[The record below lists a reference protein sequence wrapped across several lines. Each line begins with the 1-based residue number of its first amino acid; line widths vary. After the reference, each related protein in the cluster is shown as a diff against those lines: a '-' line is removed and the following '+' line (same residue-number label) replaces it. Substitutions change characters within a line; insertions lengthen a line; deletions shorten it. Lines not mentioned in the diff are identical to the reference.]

1 MLFGAGV
8 IGGSLSGIVG
18 GASLVTFPALLAAGL
33 PPVTAA
39 ASNVCSMMFANIAAA
54 LSDRAMLPKAGS
66 FACGTDR
73 RFDRRRADR
82 REPAGDHTAARVRS
96 PGAAA
101 DRFRHG
107 VVRAVAAHQR
117 VASRARAERGGR
129 QAPRVGAGSIP
140 MMLPVSVYG
149 GYFGAGVGV
158 LALAVM
164 SIGTGGEYRSANVVK
179 NIVMALNT
187 VAAAAVL
194 AWQGAVDW
202 PPTLVMMLGASF
214 GGMMGGSLGR
224 IHSAGGDAGWH
235 HRLWRAA
242 DRDFRLALLALGSL
256 CQFHK
261 LASSSRCPD
270 RPSHRRR

>member
-1 MLFGAGV
+1 MDTLTILMLFAAGV

-54 LSDRAMLPKAGS
+54 LSDRAMLPKPDRS
-66 FACGTDR
+66 FAGLI
-73 RFDRRRADR
+73 
-82 REPAGDHTAARVRS
+82 AASVGGALI
-96 PGAAA
+96 GAALLLITP
-101 DRFRHG
+101 
-107 VVRAVAAHQR
+107 QR
-117 VASRARAERGGR
+117 VFEVLVPVLIGFATLLFAVSPRISAWLRARAARGGR
-129 QAPRVGAGSIP
+129 QAPRVGIGSIP
-140 MMLPVSVYG
+140 LMLPVSVYG

-187 VAAAAVL
+187 VAAAALL

-202 PPTLVMMLGASF
+202 PPTLVMMIGATF
-214 GGMMGGSLGR
+214 GGMAGGSAGR
-224 IHSAGGDAGWH
+224 FVPQDVMRIGIIAFG
-235 HRLWRAA
+235 
-242 DRDFRLALLALGSL
+242 ALLTAIYVWRYWL
-256 CQFHK
+256 
-261 LASSSRCPD
+261 
-270 RPSHRRR
+270 

>member
-1 MLFGAGV
+1 MDLQTIVMLFAAGV

-18 GASLVTFPALLAAGL
+18 GASLVTFPTLLAIGM

-54 LSDRAMLPKAGS
+54 LSDRAMLPKPDRSLAGLI
-66 FACGTDR
+66 
-73 RFDRRRADR
+73 
-82 REPAGDHTAARVRS
+82 
-96 PGAAA
+96 
-101 DRFRHG
+101 
-107 VVRAVAAHQR
+107 
-117 VASRARAERGGR
+117 VASIGGALIGASLLVITPQRAFEILVPVLIGFATVLFALSPRVSAWLRARAQAGGR
-129 QAPRVGAGSIP
+129 QAPRVGTGSIP
-140 MMLPVSVYG
+140 LMLPVSVYG

-164 SIGTGGEYRSANVVK
+164 SIGTGGEYRAANVVK

-224 IHSAGGDAGWH
+224 YIPQEVMRVGIIGFG
-235 HRLWRAA
+235 
-242 DRDFRLALLALGSL
+242 ALLTGIFVWRYWL
-256 CQFHK
+256 
-261 LASSSRCPD
+261 
-270 RPSHRRR
+270 

>member
-1 MLFGAGV
+1 MEVTTIAMLFGAGV

-54 LSDRAMLPKAGS
+54 LSDRAMLPKA
-66 FACGTDR
+66 DR
-73 RFDRRRADR
+73 SL
-82 REPAGDHTAARVRS
+82 AGLIAAS
-96 PGAAA
+96 IGGALIGASLL
-101 DRFRHG
+101 
-107 VVRAVAAHQR
+107 VITPQR
-117 VASRARAERGGR
+117 VFEVLVPLLIGFATVLFALSPPISAWLRARAERGGR

-164 SIGTGGEYRSANVVK
+164 SIGTGGEYRAANVVK

-224 IHSAGGDAGWH
+224 YIPQEVMRVGIIGFG
-235 HRLWRAA
+235 
-242 DRDFRLALLALGSL
+242 ALLTGIFVWRYWL
-256 CQFHK
+256 
-261 LASSSRCPD
+261 
-270 RPSHRRR
+270 